1 MVPQNATTASID
13 FASPEP
19 ASTISSLCR
28 TATNRGAARTA
39 PPPPPAPL
47 LRRNTPSRG
56 YCTQGK
62 PAHFRPLTS
71 QSPSG
76 KSQLC
81 ERSPHKELRRPRKS
95 GRICVTPRPPVRAIL
110 AQQVLERLKS
120 YTLQAK
126 TPGGSCELLSLA
138 QEQRLGGVN
147 GSRREGFILG
157 RGRG

>member
-28 TATNRGAARTA
+28 TATNAARQELRLRLHQPRCFGGTH
-39 PPPPPAPL
+39 L
-47 LRRNTPSRG
+47 LGG

-120 YTLQAK
+120 YTLQA
-126 TPGGSCELLSLA
+126 
-138 QEQRLGGVN
+138 
-147 GSRREGFILG
+147 
-157 RGRG
+157 